1 MSFGRWPELKSP
13 FPRDDFGGT
22 ERIMF
27 EFDTVVTRAINGLS
41 GVGGIDQVMILISSL
56 GVPVLVL
63 LVALQWWRQQNRPVV
78 RHVLVA
84 SGLSFLLGLGLNQ
97 AILLFVHRI
106 RPYDAGVT
114 HLLIAPSADWSLP
127 SDHATATMAIAA
139 TFLLHRMPR
148 VGSLFLAASLLMMF
162 SRVYVG
168 IHYSGDV
175 FAGALTGILAAL
187 IVWKLYRPDTKL
199 DRLIT
204 GFL

>member
-1 MSFGRWPELKSP
+1 ML
-13 FPRDDFGGT
+13 DFDAT
-22 ERIMF
+22 L
-27 EFDTVVTRAINGLS
+27 TRFINAPAGQHAFL
-41 GVGGIDQVMILISSL
+41 DQNMASVSAV

-63 LVALQWWRQQNRPVV
+63 LVAVQWWRRKDRVFV

-97 AILLFVHRI
+97 MILLFLHRI
-106 RPYDAGVT
+106 RPYDAGVS

-139 TFLLHRMPR
+139 TFLLHGRR
-148 VGSLFLAASLLMMF
+148 ASGFWFLAASLLMMF

-168 IHYSGDV
+168 IHYVGDV
-175 FAGALTGILAAL
+175 AAGAMTGLVAAL
-187 IVWKLYRPDTKL
+187 VVWKLYREGTRA

-204 GFL
+204 GMF